1 MVSASVTSL
10 DLHSNDRPRRIA
22 CGARL
27 MDISSEKVREARM
40 ARGWTQQQLAEIAN
54 LSLRT
59 VQRVETQSVASN
71 ETVSALSAVLEIPRT
86 ELMTLSPN
94 QPGQTEAERRMVRL
108 MAAMALLGAALG
120 SGITVFLMV
129 WLRGS

>member
-1 MVSASVTSL
+1 
-10 DLHSNDRPRRIA
+10 
-22 CGARL
+22 
-27 MDISSEKVREARM
+27 MDVSSEKVREARM

-59 VQRVETQSVASN
+59 VQRVENQSVGSQ

-94 QPGQTEAERRMVRL
+94 QPEHAAAERGMGRL
-108 MAAMALLGAALG
+108 LAATALLGAALG
-120 SGITVFLMV
+120 SGITVFLMLWFV
-129 WLRGS
+129 SG

>member
-1 MVSASVTSL
+1 ME
-10 DLHSNDRPRRIA
+10 
-22 CGARL
+22 
-27 MDISSEKVREARM
+27 ISSEKVREARM

-94 QPGQTEAERRMVRL
+94 QPGQTEAERSMGRL
-108 MAAMALLGAALG
+108 LAATALLGAALG
-120 SGITVFLMV
+120 SGITVFLIV
-129 WLRGS
+129 WLGNS